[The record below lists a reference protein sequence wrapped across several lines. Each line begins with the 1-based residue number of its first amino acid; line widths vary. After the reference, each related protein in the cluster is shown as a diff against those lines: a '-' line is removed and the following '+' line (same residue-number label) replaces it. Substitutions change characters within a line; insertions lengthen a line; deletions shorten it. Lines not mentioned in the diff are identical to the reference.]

1 MIGRGS
7 SLPSTTAE
15 EEVIRVPMQ
24 NQKAADVRTNVSE
37 KSNEAKTDYPS
48 TTAGLQPNKFS
59 IRTFKGSDKA

>member
-7 SLPSTTAE
+7 NLPSATAE

-24 NQKAADVRTNVSE
+24 NQKATDVRTSVSE

-48 TTAGLQPNKFS
+48 ATAGLQPKKFP

>member
-7 SLPSTTAE
+7 SVSFATAK
-15 EEVIRVPMQ
+15 EEVIRIPMQ
-24 NQKAADVRTNVSE
+24 NQKAADVRTSISE

-48 TTAGLQPNKFS
+48 TTAGLQPNKFP